1 MDKQR
6 ADQIITEYF
15 QKIYGFAIK
24 KCYSYEEAE
33 ELCSEIL
40 QEVYTSLRRAEEVIN
55 VEGYIWRIS
64 EHTYAKYVSSRKKQ
78 EGISIDGINGIDGME
93 IPVYDEY
100 ALDDSDDEL
109 RRMRMEVAFLTEKR
123 RRIVYCFYYENK
135 SISAIAKEMDLPE
148 GTVKWHL
155 NKARKELKEGF
166 SMDRK
171 IGRLG
176 LAPVTAAE
184 IGHNGSP
191 GANGGP
197 GFYLEDKLNLNIVY
211 SVYHTPRTIEEIA
224 EEMGLTLVY
233 LEDKINFLES
243 NGFLVRTTGNR
254 YTTFVAFSPEEYSL
268 ELHEKEYM
276 AQVRIAEILAKEYA
290 PLVREAV
297 RNMDAVY
304 IPGGN
309 RELFEAAA
317 VFYGISNKCSIPIHK
332 DLSKYLI
339 KTTAGGSFIALVE
352 LNRRQSDPDY
362 VPTMEIPSCWAC
374 GDMNRISEKYPSV
387 YAWANDTKYC
397 SREGRWENNLVS
409 DYEYLYELVRGE
421 ISDNAANKEK
431 INRLRER
438 KFLTAENAVNIM
450 MAKGTAKDFFARI
463 PELDNSLKE
472 KFAEIALEYV
482 MNEARNY
489 PPQMQDLVVTRGVRN
504 FTGAFVAVMTMDILY
519 KDGTFRPLTENER
532 VTSNL
537 IMFSDVLPT
546 A

>member
-33 ELCSEIL
+33 ELCAEIL
-40 QEVYTSLRRAEEVIN
+40 KEVYTSLRRAGEIIN

-78 EGISIDGINGIDGME
+78 EGISIDGME
-93 IPVYDEY
+93 IPVFDEY
-100 ALDDSDDEL
+100 ALEDSDDEL

-123 RRIVYCFYYENK
+123 RRIVYCFYYEDK
-135 SISAIAKEMDLPE
+135 SISAIAREMALPE

-171 IGRLG
+171 IGKLG
-176 LAPVTAAE
+176 LTPITAAS
-184 IGHNGSP
+184 IDHSGAP

-197 GFYLEDKLNLNIVY
+197 KFYLEDKINLNIVY
-211 SVYHTPRTIEEIA
+211 SVYHMPRTIEEIA
-224 EEMGLTLVY
+224 EEMGLTPVY

-268 ELHEKEYM
+268 ELREKEYLEQM
-276 AQVRIAEILAKEYA
+276 RIARILAKEYV
-290 PLVREAV
+290 PLVRKAV
-297 RNMDAVY
+297 RDMDAVY

-317 VFYGISNKCSIPIHK
+317 VFYGISNKCGIPIHK
-332 DLSKYLI
+332 DLSKYQI
-339 KTTAGGSFIALVE
+339 KTTAGGSFIAMIE
-352 LNRRQSDPDY
+352 LNKKQSDPDY
-362 VPTMEIPSCWAC
+362 VPTVEIPSCWAC
-374 GDMNRISEKYPSV
+374 GEMTRISKKYPSV
-387 YAWANDTKYC
+387 YAWATDTKYC
-397 SREGRWENNLVS
+397 SREGTWENNLVS
-409 DYEYLYELVRGE
+409 DYEYLYEFVRGE
-421 ISDNAANKEK
+421 ICDNAANKEK
-431 INRLRER
+431 LNRLRER
-438 KFLTAENAVNIM
+438 KFLTEENTVNIM
-450 MAKGTAKDFFARI
+450 MAKGAAKDFFARI
-463 PELDNSLKE
+463 PELDTSLKDR
-472 KFAEIALEYV
+472 FAEIALECV
-482 MNEARNY
+482 MNEAGNY
-489 PPQMQDLVVTRGVRN
+489 PPQMQDLIVTGGVRN
-504 FTGAFVAVMTMDILY
+504 FTGTFAAVMTMDILY
-519 KDGTFRPLTENER
+519 KDGTFRPLTENEK